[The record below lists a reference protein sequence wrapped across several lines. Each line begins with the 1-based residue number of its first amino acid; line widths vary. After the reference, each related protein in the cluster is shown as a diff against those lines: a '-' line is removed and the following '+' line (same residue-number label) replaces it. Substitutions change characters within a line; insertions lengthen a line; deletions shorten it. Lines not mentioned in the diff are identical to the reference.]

1 MIEAGLY
8 NADVAPGHMSRPS
21 YVRSTILA
29 TTDGLPSPALPPTLD
44 V

>member
-8 NADVAPGHMSRPS
+8 DADVAPGHMSRPS
-21 YVRSTILA
+21 SVQSTILA
-29 TTDGLPSPALPPTLD
+29 TDGLPSPALPPTLD